1 MTSRTFEREHGDRAG
16 RTGDD
21 LRPPA
26 SDDQIAERIFA
37 AVMERRLRPGAKLS
51 ESALCEA
58 FGVGRARIRPI
69 LVKLGERGVVTLHP
83 NRGAF
88 VSSPSPEEAREV
100 FEARRMIERSVV
112 ENVAR
117 RISAK
122 QVKMLRAHIADE
134 RLADA
139 AGDRREA
146 IRLSGLFHVKL
157 AEVNGN
163 PVITRIVE
171 QLVARTSLIIALF
184 ASRMS
189 LSCSDVDHIQLL
201 DAISKGDGA
210 LAAQLMDSHLEHVGG
225 ELDIDGAPWAPSD
238 LKLIFGV

>member
-1 MTSRTFEREHGDRAG
+1 MASRLIERERAG
-16 RTGDD
+16 RVADR
-21 LRPPA
+21 LRPA
-26 SDDQIAERIFA
+26 TSDDQIVERIFA

-88 VSSPSPEEAREV
+88 VSSPSPEEAHEV
-100 FEARRMIERSVV
+100 FAARRMIERSVV

-117 RISAK
+117 RINAR

-134 RLADA
+134 ALADA
-139 AGDRREA
+139 AGDHREA

-157 AEVNGN
+157 AEVYGN
-163 PVITRIVE
+163 AVITRIVE

-184 ASRMS
+184 ASRMA
-189 LSCSDVDHIQLL
+189 LSCSDVEHSQLL

-210 LAAQLMDSHLEHVGG
+210 LAAQLMDRHLEHVGG
-225 ELDIDGAPWAPSD
+225 ELDIDDSRWGPSD
-238 LKLIFGV
+238 LKLIFAV